1 MRTSLC
7 RRARSQTS
15 LQWSEAESRRCFVAD
30 QDLTVIIT
38 LMVFGPSIATAT
50 DHHMA
55 ARQRM
60 NLADP
65 QKTTMP
71 SVPKAGTLCPTKWAT
86 ALAWTY
92 PNAVI
97 STTEMLLKL
106 G

>member
-1 MRTSLC
+1 MPEGSIPNIFAMVRSRIKTLL
-7 RRARSQTS
+7 RRRPS
-15 LQWSEAESRRCFVAD
+15 
-30 QDLTVIIT
+30 LTVIIT

-71 SVPKAGTLCPTKWAT
+71 SVPKAGTLCPTKSAT

-97 STTEMLLKL
+97 GTTEML
-106 G
+106 